1 MVAVLEGVVEV
12 VAGSVSD
19 VLDASDVLV
28 GFVSAEVV
36 VLTEASSDAHET
48 TTTAR
53 AIETRDTRM
62 DRDGS
67 GVPKFR

>member
-1 MVAVLEGVVEV
+1 MDV

-48 TTTAR
+48 TTTAS
-53 AIETRDTRM
+53 AIETRTPAWTGTVVVS
-62 DRDGS
+62 GS
-67 GVPKFR
+67 SDEP